1 MKKLEEMSLDE
12 LWHLFPIK
20 LEEHK
25 EVYEEYFNEEKE
37 RVESFIPKEKIYRL
51 SHIGST
57 AIKDII
63 AKPVVDILLETEGQY
78 FGDVSI
84 LLKENG
90 YTFMCA
96 SPYRASFNKGY
107 TNRGYEE
114 RVFHL
119 HLRVKN
125 DNDELYFRDYLNNN
139 VEIRKEY
146 EALKIKLAKEYEF
159 NRDEYTN
166 QKSEFV
172 KKYSEEAKKL
182 YQDKYRKQIKKGN
195 KMIGLF
201 VPSTIFL
208 FLSYAFLGLIIYSY
222 FSFFAAFSIGNVVG
236 LLILYLSVL
245 LYMILF

>member
-25 EVYEEYFNEEKE
+25 EIYKEYFQEEKE
-37 RVESFIPKEKIYRL
+37 RIESFIPKGKIYRI

-57 AIKDII
+57 AIEDIM
-63 AKPVVDILLETEGQY
+63 AKPVVDILLETEGQF
-78 FGDVSI
+78 FGDISI

-107 TNRGYEE
+107 TDSGYEE

-119 HLRVKN
+119 HLRLKN
-125 DNDELYFRDYLNNN
+125 DNDELYFRDYLNDKPE
-139 VEIRKEY
+139 VRKEY

-166 QKSEFV
+166 QKGEFV
-172 KKYSEEAKKL
+172 KKYSEEAKQFYKE
-182 YQDKYRKQIKKGN
+182 KYKKPLN
-195 KMIGLF
+195 
-201 VPSTIFL
+201 
-208 FLSYAFLGLIIYSY
+208 
-222 FSFFAAFSIGNVVG
+222 
-236 LLILYLSVL
+236 
-245 LYMILF
+245 